1 MSFSSIVTW
10 PFSWLLL
17 TLYELV
23 KNYGLAIFLFAL
35 VVKLLLLPFQMKSK
49 RSTMRTSRL
58 NPIMKE
64 LEKKHGDDKRK
75 YQEEVAKLYKEEG
88 INPMSGC
95 IWTLIPF
102 PILIALYS
110 VIRQPLTSLMRI
122 GADALERVK
131 DVIISLGMTVP
142 AGGYGELEMVNII
155 NKNPAAFQGI
165 SNKLV
170 NLDFSFLGM
179 NLSQVPSYNVFKF
192 DWSDPAVW
200 GVSVGLFMIPVI
212 SALTSYLAMK
222 VSMAGNPQ
230 QAEMQQGSMKTMNMI
245 MPLMSIFIC
254 FTMPAALGIYWIF
267 NSVLGMAQDCLLN
280 RHFNKILDAED
291 AERRERMRAREAELE
306 SKRLE
311 TERLKAEGATERNK
325 NTSKKKLQTAEKT
338 QNEERV
344 AAEKAAEKA
353 ERKAALGIS
362 DDKPASQVG
371 TRKFARGRAYV
382 EERFQVESGEEP
394 AVEDAPESEQ
404 E

>member
-58 NPIMKE
+58 NPILKQ

-75 YQEEVAKLYKEEG
+75 YQEDVAKLYKEEG
-88 INPMSGC
+88 ISPMSGC

-122 GADALERVK
+122 GADALAQVK
-131 DVIISLGMTVP
+131 DVIVSLGMTVP
-142 AGGYGELEMVNII
+142 TGSYGELEMVNII
-155 NKNPAAFQGI
+155 NQNQAAFHGI
-165 SNKLV
+165 STKLV

-179 NLSQVPSYNVFKF
+179 NLSQVPSYNVFQF

-222 VSMAGNPQ
+222 VSMAGNP

-267 NSVLGMAQDCLLN
+267 NSVLGMAQDWILN
-280 RHFNKILDAED
+280 KHFNKILDAED
-291 AERRERMRAREAELE
+291 AERRERMRAREEELE

-311 TERLKAEGATERNK
+311 TERLRAEGATERNK

-338 QNEERV
+338 QNEERA

-362 DDKPASQVG
+362 DDTPASQVG

-382 EERFQVESGEEP
+382 EERFEVGSGEEP

>member
-58 NPIMKE
+58 NPILKE

-122 GADALERVK
+122 GADALAQVK
-131 DVIISLGMTVP
+131 DVIVSLGMTVP
-142 AGGYGELEMVNII
+142 TGSYGELEMVNII
-155 NKNPAAFQGI
+155 NENQAAFQGI

-179 NLSQVPSYNVFKF
+179 NLSVVPSYNVFAF
-192 DWSDPAVW
+192 DWSDPAAW

-212 SALTSYLAMK
+212 SALTSYVAMK

-230 QAEMQQGSMKTMNMI
+230 AEMQQGSMKSMNMI

-254 FTMPAALGIYWIF
+254 FTMPAALGVYWIF
-267 NSVLGMAQDCLLN
+267 NSVLGMAQDYLLN

-291 AERRERMRAREAELE
+291 AERRERMRAREEELE

-311 TERLKAEGATERNK
+311 TERLRAEGATERNK

-362 DDKPASQVG
+362 DDTPASQVG

-382 EERFQVESGEEP
+382 EERFEVGSGEEP